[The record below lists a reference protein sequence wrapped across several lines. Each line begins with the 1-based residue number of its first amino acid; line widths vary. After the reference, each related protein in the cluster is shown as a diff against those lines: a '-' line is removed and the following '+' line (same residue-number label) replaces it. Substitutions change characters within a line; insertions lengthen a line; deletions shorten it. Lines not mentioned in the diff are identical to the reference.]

1 MAGIVLAIDTSG
13 SFCSVAIR
21 DAGAVIH
28 SRHSSG
34 EGDHFEQL
42 PSLVQAV
49 CAEAELSVRELAGI
63 LVGVGPGSF
72 TGIRIGMSF
81 AKGLAWATRIPCVG
95 VCSFLGAAASYAAP
109 GTCTGR
115 ITVVSDARRSE
126 LFYGVYEAVAGVV
139 SVVTEPLIVGV
150 AEVMERAQQ
159 GGLHL
164 CTQRDLVVPGLELE
178 AAPQLARGI
187 LGASQAI
194 PASGKAEFCVGD
206 IAGLAPCYIREVSAK
221 TIQQRRLGLDSGMK
235 PC

>member
-13 SFCSVAIR
+13 SFCSVALHDGR
-21 DAGAVIH
+21 AIH
-28 SRHSSG
+28 WCHSSG

-42 PSLVQAV
+42 PSLVRAV
-49 CAEAELSVRELAGI
+49 CADAQASIRQLTGV

-109 GTCTGR
+109 GSFTGR

-126 LFYGVYEAVAGVV
+126 LFYGVYEAAVGVV
-139 SVVTEPLIVGV
+139 SVVSEPIILGVTEVI
-150 AEVMERAQQ
+150 ERAQE
-159 GGLHL
+159 GGSHL
-164 CTQRDLVVPGLELE
+164 CTQRDMVIPGVKLE
-178 AAPQLARGI
+178 AAPRLSCGI
-187 LGASQAI
+187 LSASQAYQS
-194 PASGKAEFCVGD
+194 AQEGAFCVGD
-206 IAGLAPCYIREVSAK
+206 IAALAPCYIREVSAK